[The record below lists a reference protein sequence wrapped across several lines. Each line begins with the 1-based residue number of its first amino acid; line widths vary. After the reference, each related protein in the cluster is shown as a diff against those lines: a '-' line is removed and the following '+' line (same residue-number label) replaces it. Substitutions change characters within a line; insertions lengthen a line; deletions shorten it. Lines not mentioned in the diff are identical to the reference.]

1 MGFFFSGVCS
11 LIARGISS
19 LSTHAAILE
28 GALVIWKELFSECQS
43 FDYTSC
49 SFSRIATGHQY
60 VITFR
65 NIE

>member
-19 LSTHAAILE
+19 LSTHAAFLE
-28 GALVIWKELFSECQS
+28 GALVIWKELFSERQS